1 MEEGG
6 GAIFTPRDVNP
17 SFQHILDFYT
27 NNVAGDSVKGI
38 FLSLASHIKTIID
51 AVSSAN
57 PV

>member
-6 GAIFTPRDVNP
+6 GSIFTPRDVNP
-17 SFQHILDFYT
+17 SFQLILDFYT